1 MSELQVTVSTSGI
14 WQMTST
20 VLRSGGSCLVVDPGF
35 FPRELR
41 ELARLVP
48 RGATVE
54 ALVFTH
60 SHWDHVVGH
69 GAFPRVPV
77 YASPALAR
85 SVAEGGELARN
96 AMTKARAFDGQWYVQ
111 GTWGYD
117 WPIDL
122 RGLDDGAWF
131 NVGDLDVQAL
141 LLPGH
146 APDCLGLIAENH
158 LLVGDYLSPCEIPFV
173 DSPEDYRRT
182 LRRLLVVIDAAID
195 TVIPG
200 HGPVLSAE
208 QARGIAIEDLR
219 YLTALARCAAAGTA
233 DEALALRLPRAA
245 GAPGMWDHHLENC
258 RRAGL
263 DVSAPSGP
271 LD

>member
-20 VLRSGGSCLVVDPGF
+20 VLCSGGSCLVVDPGF

-41 ELARLVP
+41 ELAGLVP

-77 YASPALAR
+77 YASPTLAR
-85 SVAEGGELARN
+85 SVAEGGEIARS
-96 AMTKARAFDGQWYVQ
+96 AMTKARAFDGQWYVERP
-111 GTWGYD
+111 WGYG
-117 WPIDL
+117 WPHDL
-122 RGLDDGAWF
+122 RALDDGAWF
-131 NVGDLDVQAL
+131 NVGDLDVQVL

-182 LRRLLVVIDAAID
+182 LRRLLVVIDTAID

-200 HGPVLSAE
+200 HGPELSAE

-219 YLTALARCAAAGTA
+219 YLTALERCAAAGTA

-245 GAPGMWDHHLENC
+245 DAPGMRDHHLQNC

-263 DVSAPSGP
+263 DVPAPSGP